1 MSHTTNVYQH
11 SRPIPYKTDS
21 ELNRKVVGLTRT
33 SITIRNVTSEENTK
47 NVMDRLKK
55 RNETILQEA
64 NKDCKLIRGITCR
77 VKEFFHRVTRRNKLE
92 NLATSRKLDGD
103 RLRGR
108 KTTP

>member
-11 SRPIPYKTDS
+11 SRLIPYKADS

-55 RNETILQEA
+55 
-64 NKDCKLIRGITCR
+64 K
-77 VKEFFHRVTRRNKLE
+77 
-92 NLATSRKLDGD
+92 
-103 RLRGR
+103 
-108 KTTP
+108 

>member
-11 SRPIPYKTDS
+11 SRLIPYKADS

-55 RNETILQEA
+55 EMRQ
-64 NKDCKLIRGITCR
+64 
-77 VKEFFHRVTRRNKLE
+77 FFK
-92 NLATSRKLDGD
+92 KQI
-103 RLRGR
+103 
-108 KTTP
+108 KTVS